1 MPGQS
6 SPKQSNG
13 GSPQPETT
21 IRTPDVSG
29 STRLLQ
35 LTDLHLFA
43 DPDAQLLGLTTRR
56 SFEAVLDL
64 ALSRSMPDDT
74 LVLTGDLVHDG
85 SAEGYRALR
94 RALDATGL
102 LYYSIPGNHD
112 SNSLMQECLGSASLG
127 PVSVRRLGV
136 WNLLFLDSTQPGHDS
151 GYLGPAR
158 LDSLESELTAD
169 PAPTLIFLHQHPV
182 PIQSVWMDTMAVT
195 DGDALITACDR
206 HRHVK
211 ALVCGHI
218 HQDFA
223 RQRGGYRILGAPSTC
238 VQFMPGST
246 DFAIDQSTP
255 GYREFQLYADGR
267 FETRVIRLDDYEE
280 HASPSSIG
288 Y

>member
-1 MPGQS
+1 MPGDS
-6 SPKQSNG
+6 NPKQSNG
-13 GSPQPETT
+13 DSAHPEET
-21 IRTPDVSG
+21 IRTPDISG

-43 DPDAQLLGLTTRR
+43 IPDAQLLGLTTRR
-56 SFEAVLDL
+56 SFEAVLGL
-64 ALSRSMPDDT
+64 AISRSMPDDT

-102 LYYSIPGNHD
+102 LYYCIPGNHD
-112 SNSLMQECLGSASLG
+112 SRSVMQQCLGSASLA
-127 PVSVRRLGV
+127 PVSIRRLGV
-136 WNLLFLDSTQPGHDS
+136 WNLVFLDSTLPGHDS
-151 GYLGPAR
+151 GYLGPAQ
-158 LDSLESELTAD
+158 LASLESALTAD
-169 PAPTLIFLHQHPV
+169 HAPTLIFLHQHPV
-182 PIQSVWMDTMAVT
+182 PIQSVWMDTMAVA

-206 HRHVK
+206 HLHVK

-223 RQRGGYRILGAPSTC
+223 RQRGGYRILGTPSTC

-246 DFAIDQSTP
+246 DFAIDERPP
-255 GYREFQLYADGR
+255 GYREFQLYADGQ
-267 FETRVIRLDDYEE
+267 FETRVVRLDDYEE
-280 HASPSSIG
+280 QASPSSIG